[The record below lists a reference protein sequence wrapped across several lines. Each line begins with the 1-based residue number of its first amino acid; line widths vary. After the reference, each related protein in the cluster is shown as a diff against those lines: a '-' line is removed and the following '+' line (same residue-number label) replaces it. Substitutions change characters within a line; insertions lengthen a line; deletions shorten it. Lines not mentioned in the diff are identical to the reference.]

1 MSNTPKWTPG
11 PWRVEDLEIY
21 GSRPGRP
28 YILVATVPKNHVSEF
43 APVEPQAVPTVHLI
57 AAAPDLY
64 EALERIVKW
73 MDAQGFNALYQDD
86 TAIKDARAALAKSRG
101 ETK

>member
-1 MSNTPKWTPG
+1 MEMSNTPKWTPG

-21 GSRPGRP
+21 GSR
-28 YILVATVPKNHVSEF
+28 
-43 APVEPQAVPTVHLI
+43 
-57 AAAPDLY
+57 PDLY